1 MLRVSGAE
9 PQRTEE
15 ADPMP
20 HHKSAA
26 KRIKT
31 NRRDQLRNTAT
42 KSELKTLSKRL
53 TQDIANKTLMS
64 ETVSKLDQAVRRG
77 VIPKAVANRR
87 KSRLARMANR
97 VRKGS

>member
-1 MLRVSGAE
+1 
-9 PQRTEE
+9 
-15 ADPMP
+15 MP

-31 NRRDQLRNTAT
+31 NKRDETRNTAV
-42 KSELKTLSKRL
+42 KSELKTVLKRAVQAPDNESII
-53 TQDIANKTLMS
+53 QDSA
-64 ETVSKLDQAVRRG
+64 SKLDRAVRKG

-87 KSRLARMANR
+87 KSRLALLRNR